1 MSPIHNLAGALAVPD
16 VLGGDGTDPLMAAA
30 PLEATLRRS
39 AFGLADAV
47 KQSPDVGDGRL
58 LVVVDQ
64 FEELFRFDGT
74 AVDPALDGD
83 AEPSCSCWSR
93 RRGRAKRRST

>member
-1 MSPIHNLAGALAVPD
+1 MRGRVGARAGSHWRIAPFRPGVSPIHNLALALAVPD

-47 KQSPDVGDGRL
+47 RSEVVTSAVPGHGVVL
-58 LVVVDQ
+58 LAEPEIRDAVVDWLR
-64 FEELFRFDGT
+64 ERVT
-74 AVDPALDGD
+74 
-83 AEPSCSCWSR
+83 
-93 RRGRAKRRST
+93 